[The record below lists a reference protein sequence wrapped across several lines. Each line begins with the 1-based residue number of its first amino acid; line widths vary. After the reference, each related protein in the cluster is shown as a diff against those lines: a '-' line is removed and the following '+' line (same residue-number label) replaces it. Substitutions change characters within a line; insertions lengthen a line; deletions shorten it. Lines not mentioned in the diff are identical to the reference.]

1 MMRNKRGFT
10 LVELLVVLAVLALI
24 LAISV
29 PSFTNL
35 SISMKKKQLD
45 DTAADLFLLAQNHLA
60 YVKSARSK
68 AILCEADFTDEVNG
82 QAHFY
87 FSNGSGSCL
96 LPENALP
103 AGNVLVIVDIR
114 TLSVTD
120 IFYSER
126 LSIDE
131 LKDFAA
137 GTDDVRINQYIG
149 YYSGVADVLAT
160 REEWLIPTLVVNDG
174 DELTIDFYCNIN
186 NRPEGAEYF
195 AKVTLLNENGTY
207 IHKIHD
213 LIFENDDPLGSR
225 GRVRGSILIDKVIAD
240 GASHYMQMIAPEM
253 GVSDSITASV
263 RIYQKVGDK
272 VDVTAELTAQEN
284 AVAFSPLFAEKSG
297 TEVKIANA
305 RHLNN
310 LRFLEDSC
318 EAHVTQTAD
327 IAFSS
332 ELLPNGFVP
341 IPTFSGTFDGG
352 DKLIINPKI
361 KADGERIG
369 IFGEIS
375 GYIKNMHIVGN
386 GETAICGE
394 IVGSAN
400 VGILCAVAE
409 SGSTIENCSVS
420 DLSLEVAAG
429 DGSDIHIGGLVG
441 ESRGRI
447 TRSSSVCDISVSGGE
462 SAKIGGLVGEL
473 CGGTVEFSHSAGKL
487 SLDGNSV
494 NSCVSGISGEEGVVS
509 HCYSECSAGYI
520 SGAEYY
526 GIAPHE
532 TDFIDCYFVAENA
545 WLADDLNC
553 AVNYDELKT
562 LDIEG
567 FTPADDRCPL
577 PESVTVNGVPTS
589 FGEPHLADPR
599 GLVGIVKVTY
609 DGGGYVNEVFACFD
623 AYGNISTRSPDIYWS
638 SPQDGSARYY
648 LYRSTGVHP
657 EKGEPMGW
665 DCAFDGAVELG
676 EEHVCGRFIYQQIL
690 LSDSEVSAE
699 LSFGN
704 VSKTVMLSGGQEE
717 AKLGKIGVA
726 AAVNHIDFEY
736 IDDIEVTSEI
746 FEYYYYFYDF
756 ATECG
761 DLVFDEGYGDGGI
774 LGKEG
779 ITFTRETENDSDYF
793 DDAALDDEVKIYVFA
808 DADSEM
814 LFKSQFLLN
823 DMLGEPEEVDGIFYR
838 EWLGE
843 WRFEEDFTVEV
854 DLGGRSLTLTIYIFM
869 DWSDWRINVNMK
881 NGAVA

>member
-1 MMRNKRGFT
+1 MRDKRGFT
-10 LVELLVVLAVLALI
+10 LLELLVVLAVLTLI

-35 SISMKKKQLD
+35 AYAMRKKQLD
-45 DTAADLFLLAQNHLA
+45 NTAEDLFLLAQNHLA

-68 AILCEADFTDEVNG
+68 AILDEADFTDEVNG

-87 FSNGSGSCL
+87 FSNGSGSRL

-103 AGNVLVIVDIR
+103 TGNALVIIDTR
-114 TLSVTD
+114 TLSVTGV
-120 IFYSER
+120 FYSER

-131 LKDFAA
+131 LKDFVA
-137 GTDDVRINQYIG
+137 GTGDVRINQYIG
-149 YYSGVADVLAT
+149 YYGGAADAFVP
-160 REEWLIPTLVVNDG
+160 RENLLIPSLVVNDG
-174 DELTIDFYCNIN
+174 DELTIDFYCDID
-186 NRPEGAEYF
+186 NRPEGAEYS
-195 AKVTLLNENGTY
+195 ASVTLSNENGAY
-207 IHKIHD
+207 IHEIYD
-213 LIFENDDPLGSR
+213 LFFENDDPLGSR
-225 GRVRGSILIDKVIAD
+225 GRVRGSILIDKIAAD

-263 RIYQKVGDK
+263 RIYQKVADK

-284 AVAFSPLFAEKSG
+284 AVTFSPMFGEKSG
-297 TEVKIANA
+297 TEVEISNA

-318 EAHVTQTAD
+318 EVHVTQTAD
-327 IAFSS
+327 ITFSG
-332 ELLPNGFVP
+332 ELFPNGFVP
-341 IPTFSGTFDGG
+341 IPTFSGTFNGG
-352 DKLIINPKI
+352 DKLIINPRI
-361 KADGERIG
+361 MADGERIG

-375 GYIKNMHIVGN
+375 GYIKNVHIVGN

-394 IVGSAN
+394 IVGSAS
-400 VGILCAVAE
+400 VGTLCAVAE

-420 DLSLEVAAG
+420 DLLLEAAAG
-429 DGSDIHIGGLVG
+429 DGSDIRIGGLVG
-441 ESRGRI
+441 EARGRI
-447 TRSSSVCDISVSGGE
+447 TRSSSSCDITVSGAN
-462 SAKIGGLVGEL
+462 SAKIGGVVGEL
-473 CGGTVEFSHSAGKL
+473 CGGMVEFSHSAGKL
-487 SLDGNSV
+487 SFDGSGV
-494 NSCVSGISGEEGVVS
+494 NLRVAGISVGSGEVL

-526 GIAPHE
+526 GVAPPE
-532 TDFIDCYFVAENA
+532 TDLTDCYFVSENA

-553 AVNYDELKT
+553 AVSYDELKS

-567 FTPADDRCPL
+567 FAQADDRCPF
-577 PESVTVNGVPTS
+577 PESVTVDGVPTR
-589 FGEPHLADPR
+589 FGESHLADPR

-609 DGGGYVNEVFACFD
+609 DSGGYVNDVLACFD
-623 AYGNISTRSPDIYWS
+623 AYGNISTHSPHISWS
-638 SPQDGSARYY
+638 SPQDGDARYY
-648 LYRSTGVHP
+648 LYRSAGAHP
-657 EKGEPMGW
+657 EKGESMGW
-665 DCAFDGAVELG
+665 DCAFECAVELG
-676 EEHVCGRFIYQQIL
+676 EEHVCEGFIYQQIL
-690 LSDSEVSAE
+690 LSDSEVNAE

-704 VSKTVMLSGGQEE
+704 VSKTVTLSSEQGE

-726 AAVNHIDFEY
+726 AVVNHIEFEY

-756 ATECG
+756 ATNSG

-774 LGKEG
+774 LGREG
-779 ITFTRETENDSDYF
+779 ITFTRETDTDSDYF

-808 DADSEM
+808 DADSEA

-823 DMLGEPEEVDGIFYR
+823 DMLGEPEEVSGIFYR

-843 WRFEEDFTVEV
+843 WCFEEDFTVEV
-854 DLGGRSLTLTIYIFM
+854 DLGGRSLTLTIKIYM

-881 NGAVA
+881 NGTVA